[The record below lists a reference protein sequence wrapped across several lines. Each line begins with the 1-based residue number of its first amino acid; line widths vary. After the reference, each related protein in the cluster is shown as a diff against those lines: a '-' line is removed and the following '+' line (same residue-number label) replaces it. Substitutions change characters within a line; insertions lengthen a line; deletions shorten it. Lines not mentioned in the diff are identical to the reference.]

1 MQDQIGPCDGIS
13 GKILGRTTKK
23 KKKKKKKKTGSI
35 TVCYFVIFDNTGW
48 TGWYALNTP
57 KDLSLLPK
65 KGRVFHVDDI
75 LYCGS
80 KALKDTIISSLKTI
94 SGGKLSCGFFNIPR
108 CRF

>member
-1 MQDQIGPCDGIS
+1 MKAQIGPCDGIS
-13 GKILGRTTKK
+13 GTILGRTGKM
-23 KKKKKKKKTGSI
+23 TGSNK
-35 TVCYFVIFDNTGW
+35 VCYFVIFDNTGW

-75 LYCGS
+75 WYCGS
-80 KALKDTIISSLKTI
+80 EALKDTIISSLKTI

-108 CRF
+108 